1 VNHTGIQRK
10 INYDLHMTVEV
21 QDELLRGVKVTPER
35 LRLEA
40 AIGLYAS
47 GDLSLG
53 QASGIAQVSQS
64 EFLHALGRHGVS
76 VNYDV
81 AEFEE
86 DLQTLKNLGR
96 LK

>member
-1 VNHTGIQRK
+1 
-10 INYDLHMTVEV
+10 MTVEV
-21 QDELLRGVKVTPER
+21 QDELLRGLQISPER

-47 GDLSLG
+47 GDFTLG
-53 QASGIAQVSQS
+53 QAASVAGVSQS
-64 EFLHALGRHGVS
+64 EFLQALGRHGVG

-86 DLQTLKNLGR
+86 DLRTLEKLGR
-96 LK
+96 VK

>member
-1 VNHTGIQRK
+1 
-10 INYDLHMTVEV
+10 MTVEV
-21 QDELLRGVKVTPER
+21 QDELLCGLRISPER

-53 QASGIAQVSQS
+53 LASGVAQVSQS

-76 VNYDV
+76 VHYDV
-81 AEFEE
+81 TEFEE
-86 DLQTLKNLGR
+86 DLRTLGKLGR

>member
-1 VNHTGIQRK
+1 
-10 INYDLHMTVEV
+10 MTVEV
-21 QDELLRGVKVTPER
+21 QDELLRGLQVSPEH

-53 QASGIAQVSQS
+53 QASGIAQISQS
-64 EFLHALGRHGVS
+64 EFLHALGRHGVG

-81 AEFEE
+81 TEFEA
-86 DLQTLKNLGR
+86 DLRTLEKLGR

>member
-1 VNHTGIQRK
+1 
-10 INYDLHMTVEV
+10 MTVEV
-21 QDELLRGVKVTPER
+21 QDELLHGLQISPER

-47 GDLSLG
+47 GDLTLG
-53 QASGIAQVSQS
+53 QASSIAGVSQS
-64 EFLHALGRHGVS
+64 EFLQALGRHGVNI
-76 VNYDV
+76 NYDV

-86 DLQTLKNLGR
+86 DIQTLGRLGR

>member
-1 VNHTGIQRK
+1 
-10 INYDLHMTVEV
+10 MTIEV
-21 QDELLRGVKVTPER
+21 QDELLRGLRVSPER

-53 QASGIAQVSQS
+53 QSAAIAQVSQS
-64 EFLHALGRHGVS
+64 EFLHALGRHGVC

-81 AEFEE
+81 AEFEQ
-86 DLQTLKNLGR
+86 DLQTLETLGR

>member
-1 VNHTGIQRK
+1 MI
-10 INYDLHMTVEV
+10 LEV
-21 QDELLRGVKVTPER
+21 QDELLRGLKISPER

-40 AIGLYAS
+40 AIGLYSS

-53 QASGIAQVSQS
+53 KASGIAQISQS
-64 EFLHALGRHGVS
+64 EFLQALGHHGVS

-86 DLQTLKNLGR
+86 DLQTLGKLGR

>member
-1 VNHTGIQRK
+1 LQIS
-10 INYDLHMTVEV
+10 
-21 QDELLRGVKVTPER
+21 PER

-47 GDLSLG
+47 GDMTLG
-53 QASGIAQVSQS
+53 QASNVAQVSQS
-64 EFLHALGRHGVS
+64 EFLRALGRHGVS

-81 AEFEE
+81 PEFEE
-86 DLQTLKNLGR
+86 DLRTLEKLGR